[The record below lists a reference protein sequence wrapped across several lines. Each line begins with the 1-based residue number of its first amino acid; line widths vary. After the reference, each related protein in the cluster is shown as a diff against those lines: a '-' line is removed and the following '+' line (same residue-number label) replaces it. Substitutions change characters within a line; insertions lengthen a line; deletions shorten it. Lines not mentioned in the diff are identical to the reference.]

1 MEKMKRSGIADLPLH
16 GGKAPAWL
24 VSRMIKLA
32 RSVILVMLDDF
43 EKDELLKR
51 LSNPYWF
58 QALSCILGYDWHS
71 SGTTTVTV
79 GVLKSVF
86 SKYDFGLAV
95 AGGKGLV
102 SRNTPKELI
111 EIGNKF
117 KFTEEMTD
125 NLVTIS
131 KLVAKVD
138 NTALQD
144 GFQLYHHSFF
154 VTSEGNWAVIQQG
167 MDPIKR
173 YARRYH
179 WLSFTAGDLI
189 NEPHNA
195 IKSEIIRDKV
205 LNLTARKSEETR
217 KVIVDLIVDNPN
229 EIKSAYY
236 NLIDPKQTHL
246 FEDKLELD
254 IKKLNE
260 IPYLYLP
267 KKFNWKVLDE
277 LSKLTPAEFKEV
289 LLFKGVGPSMLRSL
303 SLIALLIWGTPIS
316 WEDPAKF
323 SFAHGGKDG
332 IPYPVNVKMM
342 ENVATYLQNALDR
355 AKLGDKERINAL
367 KRLSKF
373 FSETKF

>member
-1 MEKMKRSGIADLPLH
+1 MKRSGIADLPLH

-24 VSRMIKLA
+24 VNRMIKLA
-32 RSVILVMLDDF
+32 HAVILVMLDDF
-43 EKDELLKR
+43 SKEELLRR

-58 QALSCILGYDWHS
+58 QALSCVLGYDWHS

-86 SKYDFGLAV
+86 SKHDLGIAV
-95 AGGKGLV
+95 AGGKGIV
-102 SRNTPKELI
+102 SRNTPKELV

-117 KFTEEMTD
+117 KFTEEMIDT
-125 NLVTIS
+125 LVTTS

-154 VTSEGNWAVIQQG
+154 VTSEGHWAVIQQG
-167 MDPIKR
+167 MDPVKR

-179 WLSFTAGDLI
+179 WLSSTAGDLI

-195 IKSEIIRDKV
+195 IKSEVIREKV
-205 LNLTARKSEETR
+205 LNLTSRKSEETR
-217 KVIVDLIVDNPN
+217 KAIVDLVVDNPN
-229 EIKSAYY
+229 EIKTAYY
-236 NLIDPKQTHL
+236 NLIDPKQTFL
-246 FEDKLELD
+246 FEPKLDLD

-267 KKFNWKVLDE
+267 KKFNWKILDE
-277 LSKLTPAEFKEV
+277 LSELTPTDFKEI
-289 LLFKGVGPSMLRSL
+289 LLFRGVGPSMLRSL

-332 IPYPVNVKMM
+332 IPYPVNVKLM
-342 ENVATYLQNALDR
+342 EEVSAYLQEALNR
-355 AKLGDKERINAL
+355 AKIGDKEKINAI
-367 KRLSKF
+367 KRLTKF
-373 FSETKF
+373 FAIK